1 LAQLDTTT
9 QKRISLLS
17 LFGSI
22 MQQEG
27 DTNAAYAEAKAV
39 LVQLEEDNFFVP
51 SASTPSTQAA
61 SSSPSSTGG
70 ERKPFT
76 GSIKNPGAPAS
87 DKQKGLI
94 NRLTDGNA
102 PDLTGYTMQ
111 QASDLIDE
119 LNR

>member
-27 DTNAAYAEAKAV
+27 DTNAAYAESKAV
-39 LVQLEEDNFFVP
+39 LVQLEEDGFFTFT
-51 SASTPSTQAA
+51 ASPPSTQVG
-61 SSSPSSTGG
+61 SSTPSSTGG

-76 GSIKNPGAPAS
+76 GQIKNPGAPMS
-87 DKQKGLI
+87 EKQLGLI
-94 NRLTDGNA
+94 NRLTGNNP
-102 PDLTGYTMQ
+102 PDVAGYTMQ